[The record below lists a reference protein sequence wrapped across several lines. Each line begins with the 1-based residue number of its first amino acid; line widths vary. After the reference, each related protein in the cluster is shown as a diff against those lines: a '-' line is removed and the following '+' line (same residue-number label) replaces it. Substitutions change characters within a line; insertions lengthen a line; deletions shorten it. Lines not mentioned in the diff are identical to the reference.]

1 LPDIREAVTIMKNE
15 TVKGN
20 VNGVSIRLA
29 LPEDRVP
36 SVGSF
41 CEIHYHDEI
50 EMLTVERGMML
61 ITVYDKQYF
70 VKGGETVFIN
80 SRVPHSTLMV
90 EEGETG
96 LLQLR
101 ERDFID
107 YELTKI
113 TKYSVRFQ
121 SQLSHP
127 IAVFSDPEI
136 FSLMNEI
143 YREYREQDRSYEMF
157 MKSYIYKL
165 LGILYRRD
173 VLSDAETLYNRKEV
187 QKILPVLSYVNANY
201 ADDLTLEEVSA
212 RLGFDHSYFCRVF
225 KSATGATFTEYL
237 NYVRVCKAERML
249 QHSDD
254 SIISISEAVGFSSVS
269 YFNRVFKKYRNCSPR
284 AFRAMICYKM

>member
-1 LPDIREAVTIMKNE
+1 MKNE

-20 VNGVSIRLA
+20 VNGISVRLA
-29 LPEDRVP
+29 LPESRAT

-41 CEIHYHDEI
+41 CGLHYHDEI
-50 EMLTVERGMML
+50 ELLTVERGMML
-61 ITVYDKQYF
+61 ITVYDRQYF
-70 VKGGETVFIN
+70 VRAGETAFIN
-80 SRVPHSTLMV
+80 ARVPHSTLMV

-96 LLQLR
+96 LLQFR

-121 SQLSHP
+121 SQLSYP
-127 IAVFSDPEI
+127 VAVFSDSEI
-136 FSLMNEI
+136 FSLMQDMYHEC
-143 YREYREQDRSYEMF
+143 REQDVSYEIY

-165 LGILYRRD
+165 LGTLYRRG
-173 VLSDAETLYNRKEV
+173 VLSDAETLYNKKEV

-201 ADDLTLEEVSA
+201 AENLTLEEVSA
-212 RLGFDHSYFCRVF
+212 KLGFDHSYFCRVF

-237 NYVRVCKAERML
+237 NYVRICKAEHML
-249 QHSDD
+249 HHSDD
-254 SIISISEAVGFSSVS
+254 SIIAISEAVGFSSVS

-284 AFRAMICYKM
+284 AFRSVLCSKM

>member
-1 LPDIREAVTIMKNE
+1 
-15 TVKGN
+15 
-20 VNGVSIRLA
+20 
-29 LPEDRVP
+29 
-36 SVGSF
+36 
-41 CEIHYHDEI
+41 
-50 EMLTVERGMML
+50 MML

-70 VKGGETVFIN
+70 VKGGEAVFIN

-96 LLQLR
+96 LLQFR

-127 IAVFSDPEI
+127 IVVFSDPEI
-136 FSLMNEI
+136 FPLMRDM
-143 YREYREQDRSYEMF
+143 YREYREQDRSYEMY

-165 LGILYRRD
+165 LGMLYRRG

-201 ADDLTLEEVSA
+201 ADNLSLEEVSA

-237 NYVRVCKAERML
+237 NYVRVCKAEHML

-284 AFRAMICYKM
+284 AFRAVICYKM

>member
-1 LPDIREAVTIMKNE
+1 MKNE

-29 LPEDRVP
+29 LPEDRAP
-36 SVGSF
+36 GAGSF
-41 CEIHYHDEI
+41 CEMHYHDEI
-50 EMLTVERGMML
+50 EILTVERGMML

-70 VKGGETVFIN
+70 VKSGEAVFIN

-96 LLQLR
+96 LLQFR

-127 IAVFSDPEI
+127 IVVFSDPEI
-136 FSLMNEI
+136 FSLMRDM
-143 YREYREQDRSYEMF
+143 YREYREQDRSYEMY

-165 LGILYRRD
+165 LGMLYRRG

-201 ADDLTLEEVSA
+201 ADNLSLEEVSA

-237 NYVRVCKAERML
+237 NYVRVCKAEHML

-284 AFRAMICYKM
+284 AFRAVICYKM

>member
-1 LPDIREAVTIMKNE
+1 MKNE

-20 VNGVSIRLA
+20 VNGVSIRLS
-29 LPEDRVP
+29 LPEDRAP

-157 MKSYIYKL
+157 MKSYIYRL